1 MLLLKRAVAAAAL
14 FSASLAVVAAPAQ
27 VEIQFWHSMKG
38 ELGVQVDKLAD
49 RFNQSQKNYKLV
61 PLYKGSYAESMSAM
75 LAAAHA
81 GKAPDIIQVDD
92 ADTET
97 MFSASAGGSAKHKKF
112 LMKPL
117 YQVMTE
123 AGHKFDFRIF
133 LPALSSYYSDK
144 NGRMLALPFNS
155 ATPVFYYNKDAF
167 RKAGLDPEIPP
178 KTWPEV
184 QAAAQAILDVHA
196 TRCVYTTG
204 VQSWVHVENL
214 HAWDDEEFATRL
226 NGYDGGSTDLVF
238 NDRLEVRHIALL
250 EAWLKGTLFSRSR
263 DTNEAEL
270 RFADG
275 GCAMLT
281 SSSVAYV
288 EIKRNANFDVAVAR
302 LPYYEDYRGAPQNTL
317 AGGGSLWVMAGKKP
331 AAYKGIA
338 QFFAFLTQPELQA
351 EWHQQTGYLPL
362 TIAAYELS
370 KKQGY
375 YEQNPGAE
383 ISVLE
388 VSANKPTPISRGIH
402 LGDFAQIRKV
412 IDEELDNVWS
422 GKKPPKQA
430 LDDAVTRGNELL
442 HKFESANK

>member
-1 MLLLKRAVAAAAL
+1 MLLLKRAVTGAIFSAAL
-14 FSASLAVVAAPAQ
+14 LTGATARAQ

-38 ELGVQVDKLAD
+38 ELGVRVDKLAD

-61 PLYKGSYAESMSAM
+61 PLYKGSYAESMAAM

-81 GKAPDIIQVDD
+81 GKAPDIIQADD

-97 MFSASAGGSAKHKKF
+97 IFAASAGGSAKHKK
-112 LMKPL
+112 LLVKPL

-123 AGHKFDFRIF
+123 AGQKFDPRIF
-133 LPALSSYYSDK
+133 LPALASYYSDR

-155 ATPVFYYNKDAF
+155 ATPVLYYSKDAF
-167 RKAGLDPEIPP
+167 RKAGLDPETPP

-204 VQSWVHVENL
+204 VQSWVHVENM
-214 HAWDDEEFATRL
+214 HAWDDEEFATKL
-226 NGYDGGSTDLVF
+226 NGYDGSSTDLVF
-238 NDRLEVRHIALL
+238 NDRLEVRHISLL
-250 EAWLKGTLFSRSR
+250 SAWLKGTLFSRSS

-270 RFADG
+270 RFTDG

-281 SSSVAYV
+281 SSSVAYA
-288 EIKRNANFDVAVAR
+288 EIKRDAKFDVAVAR

-317 AGGGSLWVMAGKKP
+317 AGGGSLWAMAGKKP

-338 QFFAFLTQPELQA
+338 QFFTFLTQPELQA

-362 TIAAYELS
+362 TVAAYELS

-375 YEQNPGAE
+375 YKQNPGAE

-412 IDEELDNVWS
+412 IDEELENVWNQS
-422 GKKPPKQA
+422 KAPKQA
-430 LDDAVTRGNELL
+430 LDDAVKRGNALL
-442 HKFESANK
+442 RKFEKENK